1 LASGK
6 NRSAV
11 AQALSKCRGAFWAVA
26 LFSLCVNLLMLTL
39 PIYLIQVFTRVLG
52 SRSEETL
59 ILLTIVALG
68 AFAVM
73 GALEAVRSSVMAR
86 LATRLDVSLSG
97 EALRASIDSAVRG
110 GGHRTQALRDVARL
124 RSFLGSAG
132 IFALFDAPWTPIFIF
147 VIFLFHPLL
156 GTLALIGGLV
166 LLILAI
172 VNDLATRE
180 ATKQANEAQIAA
192 LRIADASV
200 RNADVVEAMGMGPSL
215 MRRWFG
221 AHAETLNFTRRASAR
236 SNAISSLARFVRMA
250 VQIGILGAGA
260 FLVIQEAVVPGV
272 MIAAML
278 LMARALSPVE
288 RAIGTWREFVTTRAA
303 YNRLKNF
310 LAATEPRLEAMALPP
325 PEGRLDVEGLVQFGS
340 AGGSAILRGINFALE
355 AGESMAVVGPT
366 AAGKS
371 TLARLLVGSWKPSS
385 GHVRLDGAD
394 IYTWNREDFGRYVG
408 YLPQDVEL
416 FEGTVQENIA
426 RFGDAEPEAIV
437 AAAKMA
443 DVHEMI
449 LQLPDGYDTDI
460 GEDGEML
467 SGGQRQRIALARALL
482 GPPRLLVLDEPNAN
496 LDTFGEEALLRALDQ
511 AKEAGITTVVVSHRP
526 SLLQK
531 VDKMLVL
538 RNGSVRSFGSREDV
552 MSGAAR
558 PGRLLEGGAQS
569 RPKELPE
576 LPLNK
581 SGRDAKPGETPQD
594 PKGPI
599 IDEGEVA

>member
-1 LASGK
+1 M
-6 NRSAV
+6 
-11 AQALSKCRGAFWAVA
+11 CRGAFWAVG
-26 LFSLCVNLLMLTL
+26 LFSLCINLLMLTL

-59 ILLTIVALG
+59 VLLTVVAIG
-68 AFAVM
+68 AIAVV
-73 GALEAVRSSVMAR
+73 GALEGVRASVMAR

-110 GGHRTQALRDVARL
+110 GGHQTQALRDVARL
-124 RSFLGSAG
+124 RSFIGSPG

-147 VIFLFHPLL
+147 VIFMFHPLL
-156 GTLALIGGLV
+156 GSLALFGGIV
-166 LLILAI
+166 LLALAI
-172 VNDLATRE
+172 ANDMATRV
-180 ATKQANEAQIAA
+180 ATKEANESQITAF
-192 LRIADASV
+192 RIADASV
-200 RNADVVEAMGMGPSL
+200 RNADVVEAMGMGQNL

-221 AHAETLNFTRRASAR
+221 VHAGTLDFYRRASAR
-236 SNAISSLARFVRMA
+236 SNAIGSLARFLRMA
-250 VQIGILGAGA
+250 VQIGILAAGA
-260 FLVIQEAVVPGV
+260 FLVIQDAIVPGV

-278 LMARALSPVE
+278 LMARALAPVE
-288 RAIGTWREFVTTRAA
+288 RAMGTWRELVTTRAA

-310 LAATEPRLEAMALPP
+310 LAAIEPRQETMALPR
-325 PEGRLDVEGLVQFGS
+325 PEGRLDIEGLVQFES
-340 AGGSAILRGINFALE
+340 AGGKAILRGINFSLE
-355 AGESMAVVGPT
+355 PGESLAVVGPT

-371 TLARLLVGSWKPSS
+371 TLARLLVGSWKPNS

-426 RFGDAEPEAIV
+426 RFGDVEPDAIV

-443 DVHEMI
+443 DVHDMI
-449 LQLPDGYDTDI
+449 LQLPDGYDTNI

-467 SGGQRQRIALARALL
+467 SGGQRQRVALARALL

-496 LDTFGEEALLRALDQ
+496 LDTFGEEALLRALNK
-511 AKEAGITTVVVSHRP
+511 AKEAGITAVIVSHRP
-526 SLLQK
+526 SLLRK

-538 RNGSVRSFGSREDV
+538 RDGVVRRFGSREDI

-558 PGRLLEGGAQS
+558 PGRLVEGSAQS
-569 RPKELPE
+569 QPKVLPE
-576 LPLNK
+576 LPL
-581 SGRDAKPGETPQD
+581 GRRRRNRRRDG
-594 PKGPI
+594 PKDRPVN
-599 IDEGEVA
+599 ESEVA